1 MATSRVAAVVLL
13 CASFVTVHAQ
23 PGQWSELP
31 DMPTGRYNLG
41 LGVVDSKLYVAGGRT
56 YSPATYLDTMEVYSL
71 STSVWT
77 TGVPMPVATWSAD
90 YFTANSKLY
99 MMGGYTPTESPS
111 SSTQVVAYDAPS
123 STWET
128 LADLPSTWEGMRGS
142 GVCTFESDSDTVYFV
157 GGDLVTLQY
166 TTRTFTVSTST
177 WETLH
182 TSRPATFYN
191 GMTACMGSKIYTT
204 GGPSKYETYEYTL
217 ATSTWASG
225 TGLYPSPYPTFS
237 PTSSG
242 RAFGGAASHGSSM
255 YVFGGMTGTSPYYNA
270 HYYNQELSPNSPVG
284 TSYWQ
289 IGAYLYRPG
298 LGGVQ
303 NFGTTT
309 YQPTS
314 KPTPTV
320 LIAGGQ
326 TPSSSSTEMSTL
338 MTWTLPDTED
348 LPYLSG
354 SNKNMYGSAFIGSVL
369 YITGGSP
376 TQTTVNKY
384 TVSTS
389 AWTTGTSFPSAAGT
403 YQHYAASVDN
413 KLYLCGGARRCDV
426 EKTTP
431 GRNLTCASRRCPQD
445 ILVQVVTT

>member
-1 MATSRVAAVVLL
+1 
-13 CASFVTVHAQ
+13 
-23 PGQWSELP
+23 
-31 DMPTGRYNLG
+31 
-41 LGVVDSKLYVAGGRT
+41 
-56 YSPATYLDTMEVYSL
+56 
-71 STSVWT
+71 
-77 TGVPMPVATWSAD
+77 MPVATERAD

-99 MMGGYTPTESPS
+99 MMGGFTPTESPS
-111 SSTQVVAYDAPS
+111 TSTQVVAYDAPS

-128 LADLPSTWEGMRGS
+128 LAALPSTWAGMRGS

-157 GGDLVTLQY
+157 GGDSPAPSLS
-166 TTRTFTVSTST
+166 TTRAFTVSTST

-182 TSRPATFYN
+182 TYRPATFNN

-204 GGPSKYETYEYTL
+204 GGPSFVYQTYVYTL

-225 TGLYPSPYPTFS
+225 TGLYPTPYPTL
-237 PTSSG
+237 SSLNYG

-255 YVFGGMTGTSPYYNA
+255 YVFGGMSSTNVGFTYS
-270 HYYNQELSPNSPVG
+270 QELSPNSPVG

-289 IGAYLYRPG
+289 SGAYLYTPSG
-298 LGGVQ
+298 PIQ

-354 SNKNMYGSAFIGSVL
+354 SNKQLYGSAFIGSVL
-369 YITGGSP
+369 YITGGNP
-376 TQTTVNKY
+376 ATTAVNKY

-389 AWTTGTSFPSAAGT
+389 AWTTGTAFPSAAGK
-403 YQHYAASVDN
+403 YYHYAASVDS

-445 ILVQVVTT
+445 ILLTLITT